1 MGTGQ
6 LAAAVGDGTGP
17 LQLEG
22 HHTSQR
28 PGIPAA
34 AFAALV
40 GALVGAPVA
49 VHPGGN
55 TEIQHVYMMPA
66 TEVQERRWVGDIE
79 SSTPS
84 IQAELAAG
92 TEPEYRHP
100 VQRRPD
106 CVYSPFQA
114 SDSAPDAAGW
124 AVEPR

>member
-6 LAAAVGDGTGP
+6 LAAAVGDGAGP

-22 HHTSQR
+22 HHTPQR
-28 PGIPAA
+28 AGIPASA

-40 GALVGAPVA
+40 AAPVA
-49 VHPGGN
+49 VHPDGN
-55 TEIQHVYMMPA
+55 TEIATFQHVYMVPA

-100 VQRRPD
+100 VQE
-106 CVYSPFQA
+106 
-114 SDSAPDAAGW
+114 SDSAPGTAG
-124 AVEPR
+124 